1 MLLTQ
6 EIISL
11 IEISRICENLT
22 VITLKEYLNLYASEI
37 EDYYEV
43 SVQVFEETD
52 KRVSVMCLVDLEPE
66 DTKNRRKKSPGRRA
80 GLERR
85 LKYRH
90 RYSYQNP
97 MNRIHGYLIL
107 EECETADNALKIS
120 VICSSLFSPSRGVGT
135 DLMNITLAVSKLLGY
150 SDVILEVGNEYSQAP
165 DSESEDE
172 EEEEEYYE
180 DEEEEEL
187 YGLME
192 TLSHEFWRKCM
203 RYQGPKS
210 RPYYNIDQEYIEA
223 MLHGYFVGDKNDK
236 DENEEDE
243 GYEDICDII
252 ESESEDDTTEPG
264 ECEYGGYWY
273 KKAIESQL
281 SLIAFYE
288 KFGFVEDKKQRK
300 HFGSTPYPCYRKHL
314 THSAL

>member
-6 EIISL
+6 DIFSLVEIP
-11 IEISRICENLT
+11 RICENLT
-22 VITLKEYLNLYASEI
+22 PMTLKEYVNLYGSEV

-43 SVQVFEETD
+43 NVQVFEETD
-52 KRVSVMCLVDLEPE
+52 KRVSVMCLVDLGPE
-66 DTKNRRKKSPGRRA
+66 DTRKRRKKSPGRRA

-107 EECETADNALKIS
+107 EECEKDDNVLKVS

-135 DLMNITLAVSKLLGY
+135 DLMNITLAISHLLGY

-187 YGLME
+187 YELME

-210 RPYYNIDQEYIEA
+210 RPYYNIDQDYIES
-223 MLHGYFVGDKNDK
+223 MLNGYFVRDK
-236 DENEEDE
+236 DDNEENEE
-243 GYEDICDII
+243 YEDIYDLI
-252 ESESEDDTTEPG
+252 SESDDDTIEPIEPG
-264 ECEYGGYWY
+264 DCEYGGYWY
-273 KKAIESQL
+273 KKAIESQ
-281 SLIAFYE
+281 SPLIAFYE
-288 KFGFVEDKKQRK
+288 KFGFEESKKQRK
-300 HFGSTPYPCYRKHL
+300 YFGSTPYPCYRKHL
-314 THSAL
+314 THSSL